1 MMKTALAAL
10 WLMPAAL
17 LASGATI
24 TGTVVVQGR
33 IEKVQ
38 VQTKKYN
45 PYSSGYDSP
54 EDNSASY
61 SDNEAPEVA
70 QQMVV
75 YIQGLAPAKAS
86 DPPPVLSQKDKNFTA
101 SILPVQP
108 DEPVEIRNDDRVR
121 HHIRS
126 NAEPWAFNLK
136 PRAPG
141 ETVTRSFQ
149 APKDGGVGVIPV
161 YCDIHSNMRAH
172 ILVMPSPK
180 WQLLPETGGGFKL
193 SGIPPGTYTLTAWH
207 PTLKAQPVTFTLKK
221 GQKRKKLRLVMLGRQ
236 D

>member
-1 MMKTALAAL
+1 MTKSAIAAL
-10 WLMPAAL
+10 WLLPAAL
-17 LASGATI
+17 FASGATI
-24 TGTVVVQGR
+24 TGTVTVQGH

-38 VQTKKYN
+38 APAKKYS

-54 EDNSASY
+54 DENTYEDTPA
-61 SDNEAPEVA
+61 AVVP

-75 YIQGLAPAKAS
+75 YVQGLPPAKAT
-86 DPPPVLSQKDKNFTA
+86 DPPPVLSQKNRNFTA

-108 DEPVEIRNDDRVR
+108 GEPVEIRNDDTVR

-126 NAEPWAFNLK
+126 KAEPWAFNLK

-141 ETVTRSFQ
+141 ETVTRTFE
-149 APKDGGVGVIPV
+149 APPGGGVGVIPV

-180 WQLLPETGGGFKL
+180 WQLLPETGGAFKL
-193 SGIPPGTYTLTAWH
+193 AGLPPGTYTLTAWH
-207 PTLKAQPVTFTLKK
+207 PTLKPQPVTFTIKK
-221 GQKRKKLRLVMLGRQ
+221 GQKRKKLHLVMLGRR